1 MLELSDD
8 ALALLDMPSYARMA
22 QVLPSGKPHNTILW
36 FRYVD
41 GEIRI
46 ISQAGSVR
54 VRALR
59 ERPDVAM
66 LIEHPQNAHDFVD
79 LRGAATIIDDDAA
92 ARSEL
97 LHIARRYI
105 GDGAPAFVDRLSDAP
120 RVIISLYPS
129 RALRHAAPAPSPAQ
143 TS

>member
-8 ALALLDMPSYARMA
+8 TRALLALPSYARMA
-22 QVLPSGKPHNTILW
+22 QVLPSGRPHNTILW

-59 ERPDVAM
+59 ERPDVAL
-66 LIEHPQNAHDFVD
+66 LIEHPQNPHDFVD
-79 LRGAATIIDDDAA
+79 LRGAVTISDDDAA
-92 ARSEL
+92 ARAEL
-97 LHIARRYI
+97 VHIARRYI
-105 GDGAPAFVDRLSDAP
+105 GDAAPAFAAGLSDAP
-120 RVIISLYPS
+120 RVIIRLYPS
-129 RALRHAAPAPSPAQ
+129 RAYRHAAPAPSSSQA
-143 TS
+143 S